1 MKNIAKPKGFELAA
15 QAKLLLRE
23 VLKLTSKG
31 PKKYRFSLFQKMETL
46 ALDILQDIYEA
57 NNSYVAG
64 TDAGRI
70 LTQRINLHVDALAK
84 VNILGTLADVAVEY
98 GGISKGEF
106 ANLTKLISSVGRMLG
121 AWHKSDRL
129 RYEDFIQEKEV
140 THV

>member
-57 NNSYVAG
+57 NNSSVAG
-64 TDAGRI
+64 SVR
-70 LTQRINLHVDALAK
+70 
-84 VNILGTLADVAVEY
+84 
-98 GGISKGEF
+98 GGFSLNG
-106 ANLTKLISSVGRMLG
+106 
-121 AWHKSDRL
+121 
-129 RYEDFIQEKEV
+129 
-140 THV
+140 